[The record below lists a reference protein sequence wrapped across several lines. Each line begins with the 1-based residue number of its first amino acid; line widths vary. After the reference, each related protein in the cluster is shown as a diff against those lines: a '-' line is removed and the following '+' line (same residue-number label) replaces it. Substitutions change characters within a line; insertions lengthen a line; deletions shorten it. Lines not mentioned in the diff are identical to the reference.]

1 MNSFTKRRAVSAQQ
15 RGSYKLLKSQNKL
28 KKNKQ
33 KFKAYCKYQ
42 HSNEYLNELIKRM
55 KCFKALLNRTHDLK
69 SILILDTYG
78 VNYSN
83 EVKKIINKNK
93 GNIYHALHNYTNSK
107 KSHEKNEKLKG
118 GEKKSN
124 ISTNISKKN
133 INIKSQE
140 NNNNIDNGFDLT
152 TAMDTKRD
160 KYLGEKYLFKVKN
173 RRKLLNLKAQIFLL
187 EKNKL
192 ISDKKNQN
200 LEFIRA
206 NINKSI
212 YNKIKSKY
220 KRPNTAI
227 YRSKANIDTK
237 TYNINGRNKNHKNKK
252 DNFYKINHKSNIENI
267 TDTKEDLTSNIL
279 LYKTSRSRLQQRHI
293 PIRDK
298 FKQTIFSKEFKD
310 TVGFDSRNESAL
322 FNKTAIKYYPNRKN
336 KSQNFN
342 INYSSSVN
350 SKKNYF
356 IDSLNKLENKSNI
369 INQDFS
375 IFTNE
380 SQDLGNKL
388 FNRTYKGNKNTE
400 EINVKEINEY
410 FNFGKGGNN
419 NIESLLKNNA
429 KKVKKIMDP
438 RCGRILDKIVK
449 KLCLEENKLHK
460 NHFLSFRNDK
470 ILEKKSS
477 ILRKY
482 NKEYKKEKEKKENKN
497 NIFDMFKDKDEDI
510 YDVVKNKINYMDD
523 IEQQYI
529 KTKII
534 NKFRYLKS

>member
-1 MNSFTKRRAVSAQQ
+1 MNSYTKRRAVSAQQ
-15 RGSYKLLKSQNKL
+15 RVGNKFLKSQNKP

-33 KFKAYCKYQ
+33 KFYTKYL

-69 SILILDTYG
+69 SLLVLDTYG
-78 VNYSN
+78 INYSN
-83 EVKKIINKNK
+83 ELKKIINKNK
-93 GNIYHALHNYTNSK
+93 GNIYHALHNYNNSTQNDE
-107 KSHEKNEKLKG
+107 KSTKLKKNEK
-118 GEKKSN
+118 KKN
-124 ISTNISKKN
+124 CSTNI
-133 INIKSQE
+133 INIKKIKKGQE

-152 TAMDTKRD
+152 KAMDSKKD
-160 KYLGEKYLFKVKN
+160 IYLGERYLFKVKN
-173 RRKLLNLKAQIFLL
+173 RRKLLNLKAQINLL

-192 ISDKKNQN
+192 ISEKKNQN
-200 LEFIRA
+200 LQFIRA

-220 KRPNTAI
+220 KRPYTAI
-227 YRSKANIDTK
+227 YNSKANIDTK
-237 TYNINGRNKNHKNKK
+237 TYNINCRNKNHKNKK
-252 DNFYKINHKSNIENI
+252 DNYFIINHKSNIDNI
-267 TDTKEDLTSNIL
+267 TESKEDLKSNIL
-279 LYKTSRSRLQQRHI
+279 LYKTSRIQQRHV

-298 FKQTIFSKEFKD
+298 FKKTIFSKEFQD

-322 FNKTAIKYYPNRKN
+322 FNKTAIKYYNNRKN

-342 INYSSSVN
+342 YSSSVN
-350 SKKNYF
+350 SRKNYF

-375 IFTNE
+375 IFSNE
-380 SQDLGNKL
+380 SQDLGNRL
-388 FNRTYKGNKNTE
+388 FNRTYKSNKNTE
-400 EINVKEINEY
+400 ELNVKEINDY
-410 FNFGKGGNN
+410 FNFSKGFEN

-438 RCGRILDKIVK
+438 KCGRILDKIVK

-460 NHFLSFRNDK
+460 NEFLSFRNDK
-470 ILEKKSS
+470 ISEKKSS

-482 NKEYKKEKEKKENKN
+482 NREYKKGEKN
-497 NIFDMFKDKDEDI
+497 NIFDIFKDKDEDI
-510 YDVVKNKINYMDD
+510 YDAVKNKVNYMDD

-534 NKFRYLKS
+534 NKFLKLKS